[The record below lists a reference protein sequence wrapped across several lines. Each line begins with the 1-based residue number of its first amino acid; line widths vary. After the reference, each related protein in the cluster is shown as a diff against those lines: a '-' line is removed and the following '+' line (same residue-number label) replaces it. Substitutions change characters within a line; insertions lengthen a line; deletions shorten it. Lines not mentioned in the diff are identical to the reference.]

1 MDKKEILIR
10 EACLPDL
17 DKILHLYMGQMFDS
31 YLSGF
36 GASFV
41 KGFLK
46 VILKS
51 KNCSTLIAENDDAF
65 GFIAAVFDRGKLLQE
80 FSSDPEFLSLCAIR
94 ILTRPVLVLKSISL
108 IRYLFNR
115 PGASGIKSEL
125 LFIAIDPSYRRIG
138 LGMDLIKKSLN
149 SIKENGLKNVRV
161 STIAANKAVN
171 LLLKKLGFQLAGT
184 FKLFGKKMY
193 LYNYEIY

>member
-1 MDKKEILIR
+1 M
-10 EACLPDL
+10 PDL
-17 DKILHLYMGQMFDS
+17 DKILRLYMGQMFDS

-36 GASFV
+36 GDSFV

-51 KNCSTLIAENDDAF
+51 KNCSTFIAEMDDAS
-65 GFIAAVFDRGKLLQE
+65 GFIMAVFDRGKLLQE
-80 FSSDPEFLSLCAIR
+80 LFSDLEFLSSCAVR

-108 IRYLFNR
+108 VWYLFNR
-115 PGASGIKSEL
+115 PCASGIKSEL
-125 LFIAIDPSYRRIG
+125 LFIAIDPGYRRIG
-138 LGMDLIKKSLN
+138 LGTDLINKSLN
-149 SIKENGLKNVRV
+149 SIKENGLKKVRV

-171 LLLKKLGFQLAGT
+171 LLLKEMGFQIDKT

-193 LYNYEIY
+193 AYNYEIY